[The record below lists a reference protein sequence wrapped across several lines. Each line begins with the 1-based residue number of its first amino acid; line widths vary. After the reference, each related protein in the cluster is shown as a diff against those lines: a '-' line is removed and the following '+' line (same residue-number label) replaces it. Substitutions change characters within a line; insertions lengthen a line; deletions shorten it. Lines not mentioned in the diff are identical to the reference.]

1 VMAATSV
8 DDDRSGDPARQRRQ
22 RQQMVDEQIRAR
34 GVTSPRVLAAMEQVP
49 RHLFVPE
56 SERGQAY
63 EDHPLPIGGGQTISQ
78 PFIVALMTA
87 LLELQPRARVLEIGT
102 GSGYQAAV
110 LSRVA
115 ARVYSVEILPE
126 LGARARETLARLGY
140 DNVQVRIADGYRGWA
155 E

>member
-1 VMAATSV
+1 MDSELPRPLPRLPARLLPAVLALLLSIWGGIAVVMAATSV

-63 EDHPLPIGGGQTISQ
+63 EDHP
-78 PFIVALMTA
+78 
-87 LLELQPRARVLEIGT
+87 
-102 GSGYQAAV
+102 
-110 LSRVA
+110 
-115 ARVYSVEILPE
+115 
-126 LGARARETLARLGY
+126 
-140 DNVQVRIADGYRGWA
+140 
-155 E
+155 